1 MVVRTDELTD
11 ASLHI
16 EPVHALGLT
25 LSVHVPQGLTDVQGH
40 IITACD
46 LSAILYCLTLASI
59 CIYKILCGC
68 NHEGSNPF
76 RLASFIHLF
85 NSSVVFTVVHLF

>member
-16 EPVHALGLT
+16 EPVQALGLA

-46 LSAILYCLTLASI
+46 LSAILCCLTLAST
-59 CIYKILCGC
+59 CIYMCIYIMWL
-68 NHEGSNPF
+68 
-76 RLASFIHLF
+76 
-85 NSSVVFTVVHLF
+85 